1 MLDSKR
7 HSFLSGELCKAT
19 RCLPQRP
26 RHCTAEARPLQLPFK
41 AERIECSWYLES
53 PILSLEGVRAFSRA
67 VVACCERGVAVFWH
81 DALAERAEMIAVE
94 LKRPRAVFLGNGTLV
109 LLAGESDGRG
119 CEGRVADIDR
129 RGIQSEATF
138 YRKGETPL
146 ALVAT
151 EFAVFDGTSEAAIW
165 LLRVGR

>member
-1 MLDSKR
+1 M
-7 HSFLSGELCKAT
+7 HFL
-19 RCLPQRP
+19 
-26 RHCTAEARPLQLPFK
+26 
-41 AERIECSWYLES
+41 
-53 PILSLEGVRAFSRA
+53 VRWWRA
-67 VVACCERGVAVFWH
+67 VNAAWRSSGTMRWRSVRR
-81 DALAERAEMIAVE
+81 LIAVE

-119 CEGRVADIDR
+119 CEGRVANIDR

-151 EFAVFDGTSEAAIW
+151 DRTDEFAVFDGTSEAAIW